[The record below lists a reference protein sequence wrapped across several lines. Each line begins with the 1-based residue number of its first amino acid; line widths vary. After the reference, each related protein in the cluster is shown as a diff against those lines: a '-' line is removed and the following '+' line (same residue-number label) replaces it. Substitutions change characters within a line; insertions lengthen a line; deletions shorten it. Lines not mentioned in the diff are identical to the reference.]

1 MADKSLL
8 SGGCE
13 VFKFHSKSLTSYTWY
28 MLVVVVTEIFL
39 GANKTTQ
46 HQRLLGSYSMG
57 TSVAFAFSR
66 HSCCCHGCIPNLKEN
81 INYQHIDNWLH
92 IQVINVS
99 FHFLQA
105 RNLYKQ
111 TGAKVSLSITSE
123 SGKQY
128 VYNSHPTAQR
138 AIKLQVGTP
147 NPSLQKAPNT
157 RPSRSTL
164 PTLDSTHSPTRKTT
178 VPRIMNIPGKK
189 SATASAPSSNLC
201 NKCVGC
207 GIYFQSAEDMKEKRK
222 YKKKRTNGWVVTSRT
237 ATCGAMHGALASRF
251 LRERQ
256 LPMYRTSAPHT
267 AKKFRFH
274 IYEIVFWRKP
284 NSTTHPVQ

>member
-1 MADKSLL
+1 
-8 SGGCE
+8 
-13 VFKFHSKSLTSYTWY
+13 
-28 MLVVVVTEIFL
+28 
-39 GANKTTQ
+39 
-46 HQRLLGSYSMG
+46 MG
-57 TSVAFAFSR
+57 TSVALAFSR

-111 TGAKVSLSITSE
+111 TGAKVSLSISSE

-157 RPSRSTL
+157 WPSRSTL

-189 SATASAPSSNLC
+189 SATATAPSSNLC

-222 YKKKRTNGWVVTSRT
+222 YKKQNEWVGCDEEDCNVWGHARCIGIKIPKGKTAADVPYKCSTQQRNLDFTS
-237 ATCGAMHGALASRF
+237 M
-251 LRERQ
+251 
-256 LPMYRTSAPHT
+256 
-267 AKKFRFH
+267 K
-274 IYEIVFWRKP
+274 
-284 NSTTHPVQ
+284 